1 MCGYHVYKDISEFPH
16 LPEQIFAK
24 IVMPCDHA
32 EYSEGYCQIWT
43 VTRLLL
49 LFRIQ
54 SGERPAC
61 TASLAALL
69 EAEGSV
75 SDSGPSG
82 SGNRLKYR

>member
-1 MCGYHVYKDISEFPH
+1 MRDYHFRIA
-16 LPEQIFAK
+16 QIFAK
-24 IVMPCDHA
+24 IVMPRDQNIPMPGHFRIGA
-32 EYSEGYCQIWT
+32 

-49 LFRIQ
+49 LFQ
-54 SGERPAC
+54 SGERPVW